1 MISRV
6 SRIMTTIVSKYMPDP
21 LVLAVLLSIVIFFC
35 SWRLTDHNPLELID
49 MWGNGFWNLL
59 AFSMQMAMVVVTGNA
74 LASAPQIRRFLN
86 LTASIAKTPAQGVM
100 LVTFM
105 SCLACAINWGFGLVV
120 GAMFAKEVAR
130 RIKGTDYALL
140 IACAYIGF
148 MTWGGGFSG
157 SMPLQAATPNNP
169 ISHFITSSSY
179 LNGVIPVTQTLLTG
193 YNIFIIVM
201 LLISLPFIT
210 KLMMPKEN
218 EVRTVDP
225 SLLAPDPDFS
235 KTLGSNATVAE
246 KIEESRILAYLIAG
260 TGFTY
265 LAMYFYERGFNLT
278 INTVNFIFLMLG
290 MFLHG
295 SPAAYVR
302 AITNA
307 AKSTAGILIQFPFYA
322 GMQLMMEHS
331 GLGGMITEFF
341 VSVSN
346 KDTFPVLTFFSSAFV
361 NFAVPSGGGHWVVQG
376 PFAIPAAQV
385 LGADLGKATMAIAYG
400 DMWANMAQPF
410 WALPA
415 LGIAGLGVRDIM
427 GYCMT
432 ALIFTTPIFVI
443 GLYFL

>member
-1 MISRV
+1 MINRISRCMTTLV
-6 SRIMTTIVSKYMPDP
+6 SRYMPEP

-35 SWRLTDHNPLELID
+35 AWGFTDHTPVQLVN
-49 MWGNGFWNLL
+49 MWGDGFWNLL
-59 AFSMQMAMVVVTGNA
+59 SFSMQMAMVVVTGNA
-74 LASAPQIRRFLN
+74 LASAPQIRRFLGI
-86 LTASIAKTPAQGVM
+86 TASIAKTPAQGVM

-105 SCLACAINWGFGLVV
+105 SALACAINWGFGLVV

-130 RIKGTDYALL
+130 RIRGTDYALL

-169 ISHFITSSSY
+169 IAHLISSESNP
-179 LNGVIPVTQTLLTG
+179 LGIVPVSQTLFTG
-193 YNIFIIVM
+193 YNIFIILM
-201 LLISLPFIT
+201 LLVSLPFIT
-210 KLMMPKEN
+210 RMMNPKGED
-218 EVRTVDP
+218 VRNVDP
-225 SLLAPDPDFS
+225 KLLQADPDFS
-235 KTLGSNATVAE
+235 KTLDENATFAE
-246 KIEESRILAYLIAG
+246 RIEESRLLAYVIAG
-260 TGFTY
+260 TGFSY
-265 LAMYFYERGFNLT
+265 LALIFFKNGFSLT
-278 INTVNFIFLMLG
+278 INSVNLIFLMTGIL
-290 MFLHG
+290 LHG

-307 AKSTAGILIQFPFYA
+307 ARSTAGILIQFPFYA

-341 VSVSN
+341 VNISS
-346 KDTFPVLTFFSSAFV
+346 KDTFPLLTFFSSALV

-376 PFAIPAAQV
+376 PFVIPAA
-385 LGADLGKATMAIAYG
+385 LSLEADLGKSVMAIAYG

>member
-1 MISRV
+1 
-6 SRIMTTIVSKYMPDP
+6 
-21 LVLAVLLSIVIFFC
+21 
-35 SWRLTDHNPLELID
+35 
-49 MWGNGFWNLL
+49 
-59 AFSMQMAMVVVTGNA
+59 
-74 LASAPQIRRFLN
+74 
-86 LTASIAKTPAQGVM
+86 M

-235 KTLGSNATVAE
+235 KTLGSNATIAE

-278 INTVNFIFLMLG
+278 INTVNFIFLCLVC
-290 MFLHG
+290 F
-295 SPAAYVR
+295 Y
-302 AITNA
+302 
-307 AKSTAGILIQFPFYA
+307 TARLQH
-322 GMQLMMEHS
+322 M
-331 GLGGMITEFF
+331 
-341 VSVSN
+341 
-346 KDTFPVLTFFSSAFV
+346 
-361 NFAVPSGGGHWVVQG
+361 
-376 PFAIPAAQV
+376 
-385 LGADLGKATMAIAYG
+385 
-400 DMWANMAQPF
+400 
-410 WALPA
+410 
-415 LGIAGLGVRDIM
+415 
-427 GYCMT
+427 
-432 ALIFTTPIFVI
+432 
-443 GLYFL
+443 

>member
-1 MISRV
+1 MINRIARGMTTLV
-6 SRIMTTIVSKYMPDP
+6 SRYMPEP

-35 SWRLTDHNPLELID
+35 AWGLTDHTPVQLVN
-49 MWGNGFWNLL
+49 MWGDGFWNLL
-59 AFSMQMAMVVVTGNA
+59 SFSMQMAMVVVTGNA
-74 LASAPQIRRFLN
+74 LASAPQIRRFLGI
-86 LTASIAKTPAQGVM
+86 TASIAKTPAQGVV

-105 SCLACAINWGFGLVV
+105 SATACAINWGFGLVV

-130 RIKGTDYALL
+130 RIQGTDYALL

-169 ISHFITSSSY
+169 IAHLITSESNP
-179 LNGVIPVTQTLLTG
+179 LGIVPVSQTLFTG
-193 YNIFIIVM
+193 YNIFII
-201 LLISLPFIT
+201 LLLLVSLPVIT
-210 KLMMPKEN
+210 RMMNPKGE
-218 EVRTVDP
+218 EVRNVDP
-225 SLLAPDPDFS
+225 KLLQPDPDFS
-235 KTLGSNATVAE
+235 KTLDQNATFAE
-246 KIEESRILAYLIAG
+246 RIEESRLLAYVIAG
-260 TGFTY
+260 TGFSY
-265 LAMYFYERGFNLT
+265 LALTFFKNGFSLT
-278 INTVNFIFLMLG
+278 INSVNLIFLMTGIL
-290 MFLHG
+290 LHG

-307 AKSTAGILIQFPFYA
+307 ARSTAGILIQFPFYA

-341 VSVSN
+341 VNISN
-346 KDTFPVLTFFSSAFV
+346 KDTFPLLTFFSSALV

-376 PFAIPAAQV
+376 PFVIPAA
-385 LGADLGKATMAIAYG
+385 LSLEADLGKSVMAIAYG

>member
-1 MISRV
+1 MINRISRGMTTFV
-6 SRIMTTIVSKYMPDP
+6 SRYMPEP

-35 SWRLTDHNPLELID
+35 AWGFTEHTPIQLVN
-49 MWGNGFWNLL
+49 MWGDGFWNLL
-59 AFSMQMAMVVVTGNA
+59 SFSMQMAMVVVTGNA
-74 LASAPQIRRFLN
+74 LASAPQIRRFLGI
-86 LTASIAKTPAQGVM
+86 TASIAQTPSQGVM

-105 SCLACAINWGFGLVV
+105 SALACMINWGFGLVV

-130 RIKGTDYALL
+130 RIQGSDYALL

-169 ISHFITSSSY
+169 IAHLISSENNP
-179 LNGVIPVTQTLLTG
+179 LGIVPVNQTLFTG
-193 YNIFIIVM
+193 YNIFIVLM
-201 LLISLPFIT
+201 LLTFIT
-210 KLMMPKEN
+210 KMMNPKGN

-225 SLLAPDPDFS
+225 ALLQPDPDFT
-235 KTLGSNATVAE
+235 KRLDQNATFAE
-246 KIEESRILAYLIAG
+246 KIEESRLLAYLIAG
-260 TGFTY
+260 TGFGY
-265 LAMYFYERGFNLT
+265 LAITFYQNGFSLT
-278 INTVNFIFLMLG
+278 INTVNLIFLMTGIL
-290 MFLHG
+290 LHS

-307 AKSTAGILIQFPFYA
+307 ARSTAGILIQFPFYA

-341 VSVSN
+341 VNISN
-346 KDTFPVLTFFSSAFV
+346 KETFPLLTFFSSALV

-376 PFAIPAAQV
+376 PFVIPAA
-385 LGADLGKATMAIAYG
+385 LSLEADLGKSVMAIAYG

-410 WALPA
+410 WVLPA

>member
-1 MISRV
+1 MINRISRCMTTLV
-6 SRIMTTIVSKYMPDP
+6 SRYMPEP

-35 SWRLTDHNPLELID
+35 AWGFTDNTPVQLVN
-49 MWGNGFWNLL
+49 MWGDGFWNLL
-59 AFSMQMAMVVVTGNA
+59 SFSMQMAMVVVTGNA
-74 LASAPQIRRFLN
+74 LASAPQIRRFLGI
-86 LTASIAKTPAQGVM
+86 TASIAKTPAQGVM

-105 SCLACAINWGFGLVV
+105 SALACAINWGFGLVV

-130 RIKGTDYALL
+130 RIRGTDYALL

-169 ISHFITSSSY
+169 IAHLISSESNP
-179 LNGVIPVTQTLLTG
+179 LGIVPVSQTLFTG
-193 YNIFIIVM
+193 YNIFIILM
-201 LLISLPFIT
+201 LLVSLPFIT
-210 KLMMPKEN
+210 RMMSPKGED
-218 EVRTVDP
+218 VRNVDP
-225 SLLAPDPDFS
+225 KLLQADPDFS
-235 KTLGSNATVAE
+235 KTLDENATFAE
-246 KIEESRILAYLIAG
+246 CIEESRLLAYVIAG
-260 TGFTY
+260 TGFSY
-265 LAMYFYERGFNLT
+265 LALTFFKNGFSLT
-278 INTVNFIFLMLG
+278 INSVNLIFLMTGIL
-290 MFLHG
+290 LHG

-307 AKSTAGILIQFPFYA
+307 ARSTAGILIQFPFYA

-341 VSVSN
+341 VNISS
-346 KDTFPVLTFFSSAFV
+346 KDTFPLLTFFSSALV

-376 PFAIPAAQV
+376 PFVIPAA
-385 LGADLGKATMAIAYG
+385 LSLEADLGKSVMAIAYG